1 MTLKLRI
8 VLATFVALLAGCGG
22 GLIVFGHVVREGNGT
37 SGTKPDS
44 TTVAQPQGSAP
55 TSSQSAA
62 TPAGAATATP
72 RAWVKEVTLSIEPKA
87 AERVAADSRFDA
99 DALRGAIEAELRSR
113 RLLDSAEAQDT
124 STTVTISI
132 ENYDLHADTNFAIF
146 GSTPY
151 TGALEGT
158 LVRRDER
165 GETSA
170 VSRIE
175 AHAAL
180 SVPADGE
187 AKNLLAPLYRQFAVA
202 VADTLTGRH
211 TPPNAERQ
219 LPPPD

>member
-1 MTLKLRI
+1 M
-8 VLATFVALLAGCGG
+8 
-22 GLIVFGHVVREGNGT
+22 
-37 SGTKPDS
+37 
-44 TTVAQPQGSAP
+44 
-55 TSSQSAA
+55 
-62 TPAGAATATP
+62 
-72 RAWVKEVTLSIEPKA
+72 KEVTLSIDPKA

-99 DALRGAIEAELRSR
+99 DALRDAVEAELQSR
-113 RLLDSAEAQDT
+113 KLPDISESQGTSA
-124 STTVTISI
+124 TVAISI
-132 ENYDLHADTNFAIF
+132 ENYELRADTNFVIF

-165 GETSA
+165 GETLA
-170 VSRIE
+170 VSRVE

-202 VADTLTGRH
+202 VADTLTGSH
-211 TPPNAERQ
+211 VPPNAERQ